1 MKLRLSALIALALS
15 SSFLAGCTTT
25 STTTART
32 TTERKDVEL
41 TTEKKSY
48 SARELDKRGRQNP
61 GENLAAED
69 PSVYISPGGRR

>member
-1 MKLRLSALIALALS
+1 MNLRLIALIALSLT
-15 SSFLAGCTTT
+15 SSFLLGCANPTTT
-25 STTTART
+25 TRT

-48 SARELDKRGRQNP
+48 SARELEKRGRQNP

-69 PSVYISPGGRR
+69 PSVYISSGGRR